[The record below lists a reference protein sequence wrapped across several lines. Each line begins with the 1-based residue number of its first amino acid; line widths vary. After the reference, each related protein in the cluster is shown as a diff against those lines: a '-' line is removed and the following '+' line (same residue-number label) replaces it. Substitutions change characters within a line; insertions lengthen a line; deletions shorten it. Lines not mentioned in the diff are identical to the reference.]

1 MGASVVQRVPALSS
15 AGGIPSISF
24 TTLPTAGSY
33 VTANVTTN
41 SGTANSDAVADNQTP
56 HNTFSEI
63 NTTEPFD
70 ATGGNRCSAWKSFVG
85 TRAGTYTVT
94 LTPAGGQAAFQI
106 MEISG
111 ADATTFTDGYTSAAG
126 STAAPALSNL
136 TPSRDGGL
144 LVLFSNDWSSG
155 ALAVT
160 YGAPL
165 SATNEDAGANGFS
178 ADNHWCFGSTSGVA
192 AVTPSIVF
200 TGGATEVAAIA
211 YLVKA
216 AVIPPVVTQQPGSL
230 VINAGDYWYGQVAA
244 TDSSGAGLTY
254 QWQSNTGSGFTDIVG
269 ATSAS
274 YATAALA
281 TGNSGTQYRCNITN
295 SAGTTATNAA
305 TVTVLA
311 KAAATLGDFD
321 PGLRLLGWW

>member
-1 MGASVVQRVPALSS
+1 MAVAVVQHVPALSS

-24 TTLPTAGSY
+24 TTLPAANSY

-56 HNTFSEI
+56 HNTFTEI

-70 ATGGNRCSAWKSFVG
+70 LTGGNRCSAWQSFVG

-94 LTPAGGQAAFQI
+94 LTPFGGQAAFQI

-126 STAAPALSNL
+126 NSAAPVLSNL
-136 TPSRDGGL
+136 TPSADGGML
-144 LVLFSNDWSSG
+144 ILFNNDWSSG

-165 SATNEDAGANGFS
+165 LVANEDAGANGFS
-178 ADNHWCFGSTSGVA
+178 ADNHWVFGPTSGTA
-192 AVTPSIVF
+192 AVSPSITF
-200 TGGATEVAAIA
+200 NAGATESATIA

-216 AVIPPVVTQQPGSL
+216 GAIPPVIVQPPASTTL
-230 VINAGDYWYGQVAA
+230 NDNEYWYGWVISDHPG
-244 TDSSGAGLTY
+244 TDTY
-254 QWQSNTGSGFTDIVG
+254 QWQQNTGSGWTNIVG
-269 ATSAS
+269 QTSN
-274 YATAALA
+274 YYTAATRLHVA
-281 TGNSGTQYRCNITN
+281 DSGIQYRCNVTN
-295 SAGTTATNAA
+295 ANGTTAS
-305 TVTVLA
+305 
-311 KAAATLGDFD
+311 AAATITVQAKRSATLGQWDL
-321 PGLRLLGWW
+321 GLSIKTWW